1 MSNTERFHGAWR
13 LISWIL
19 RGEDGTLQYPMG
31 MDVVGQIVYTPSG
44 RMSCE
49 IMRAGAKLDDFAGL
63 GSKEDAIT
71 KIVRVFFAYYG
82 PYTVDDEAQSVT
94 HHVEGGIHP
103 AWVGTPRVR
112 KFKFEDSDNLRL
124 IGINDSKSSFPGTS
138 ELHWQRFR

>member
-13 LISWIL
+13 LVSWVL
-19 RGEDGTLQYPMG
+19 RGDDGKLQYPMG

-49 IMRAGAKLDDFAGL
+49 IMRRGTTLDDFAAL
-63 GSKEDAIT
+63 GSKEEAIAR
-71 KIVRVFFAYYG
+71 IVKVFFAYYG
-82 PYTVDDEAQSVT
+82 PYTVDIASQSVT
-94 HHVEGGIHP
+94 HYVEGGIHP

-112 KFKFEDSDNLRL
+112 KFTFEDPDNLRL

-138 ELHWQRFR
+138 ELHWQRIR